1 MQIIQIYLSHV
12 LGWQNKIKLTKVFDQ
27 QNERTGRLNFE
38 SRFYLKRLQMF
49 KN

>member
-12 LGWQNKIKLTKVFDQ
+12 LGWQTKIKLTKVFDQ
-27 QNERTGRLNFE
+27 QNERTDRLNFE